1 VTVLDLVAGYTYAHI
16 LATRSTRLAL
26 SHNPTGLILLPGKCA
41 TQRSSTIQNMTV
53 AKANFAQIEG
63 QLGAAVLE
71 YAPYEKV
78 RDCQQ
83 SYDSRAISFKLLFGY
98 IFDKRSNKRQEV
110 WVLLYPPTQEGR
122 HAEVQFHSIHHETG
136 EFVKHDDSNISNTI
150 SALAD
155 AFNNP
160 KKAAKSKHVALAKYY
175 YLKALAARETKS
187 GRASELKI
195 SIPITRTFVESL
207 RVVCREFEVEAK
219 EKLSEML
226 SQSSSATLVDD
237 DDSDLSDPPE
247 DLMEPGSTITPEI
260 SPIPVSKMSTF
271 NCTPKLISV
280 DS

>member
-1 VTVLDLVAGYTYAHI
+1 MAVAQANLAHI
-16 LATRSTRLAL
+16 QA
-26 SHNPTGLILLPGKCA
+26 
-41 TQRSSTIQNMTV
+41 
-53 AKANFAQIEG
+53 E
-63 QLGAAVLE
+63 LGATLLD
-71 YAPYEKV
+71 YAPYEQV
-78 RDCQQ
+78 RDCRQ

-98 IFDKRSNKRQEV
+98 VFDKHSNKRQEV
-110 WVLLYPPTQEGR
+110 WVLHYPPTQEGR
-122 HAEVQFHSIHHETG
+122 HAEVQFHSIHRETG

-175 YLKALAARETKS
+175 YLKALAAKATKS

-195 SIPITRTFVESL
+195 SIPITRTFTESL

-237 DDSDLSDPPE
+237 NDSDLSDPPE
-247 DLMEPGSTITPEI
+247 DLMEPGSIITPEI